1 MPAVQM
7 WSKMAKIAYRFEG
20 MTKVTFAA
28 GVNNS
33 TPQDTRLT
41 SMEAENAEMKAQLK
55 VLQAKLQGD
64 TSGTK
69 LNRNG
74 KPVDKKTVPGLHVH
88 STPCVELKACGL
100 RAVLLR

>member
-7 WSKMAKIAYRFEG
+7 WAKMAKIAYRFEG

-88 STPCVELKACGL
+88 STAWSLKLAGCVRCS
-100 RAVLLR
+100 